1 MEKNKMNIGVIG
13 AGYWGKKVVGEYLD
27 LASEGIIDSVGI
39 CDAREDVLNTYKNND
54 AVNILE
60 RDYKKFVLDEGID
73 AVHICVNNN
82 NHYMVAN
89 EALEHETN
97 VLLEKPMTTTSREA
111 YKLLELS
118 AQYGLILQVG
128 HIFRFA
134 NVIRKAK
141 DLIETNY
148 FGNRYYLTMKWTTL
162 MNPMEGV
169 DIIWDLL
176 PHPLD
181 MLHFLT
187 GEWPIDWQ
195 VLSRAYRRKSP
206 SEIAL
211 IHFIYDDFIADIE
224 LSWITPERKRLMEII
239 GSKRS
244 AKIECVKQN
253 MHIFEGNNKDFDME
267 IQDNNTIRDEA
278 LNFINSIKN
287 QKMPFN
293 SHIIG
298 AKNVD
303 IIEKIMESL

>member
-1 MEKNKMNIGVIG
+1 MNVGVIG
-13 AGYWGKKVVGEYLD
+13 VGYWGKKVVGEYLD
-27 LASEGIIDSVGI
+27 LVTEGVIDSVGI
-39 CDAREDVLNTYKNND
+39 CDAREDILNMYKNND
-54 AVNILE
+54 NVNLIE
-60 RDYKKFVLDEGID
+60 KDYKKFVRDDCID

-89 EALEHETN
+89 EALQHETN

-118 AQYGLILQVG
+118 AQHGLILQVG

-141 DLIETNY
+141 ELIEKNY
-148 FGNRYYLTMKWTTL
+148 FGNKYYLTMKWTTL
-162 MNPMEGV
+162 MDPMEGV

-187 GEWPIDWQ
+187 GEWPRDWQ
-195 VLSRAYRRKSP
+195 VLSRAYRRKTP
-206 SEIAL
+206 SEMAF

-224 LSWITPERKRLMEII
+224 LSWITPERKRIMEII
-239 GSKRS
+239 GSERS

-253 MHIFEGNNKDFDME
+253 MYIFEGNNKDFDME
-267 IQDNNTIRDEA
+267 IKDNNTIREEA